1 MRIEKDPSDTET
13 YLTDGSITYKGFPS
27 VTLTAAATLNV
38 AAAATFTSA
47 TGTATITAT
56 VGSTATT
63 LLSATATT
71 GEATYTLAIPSGTDL
86 STISV
91 TIATDLQGRSAK
103 EATIEVLVYEIYIQ

>member
-1 MRIEKDPSDTET
+1 MRIITTTDTEV

-27 VTLTAAATLNV
+27 VTLAAAATLNV
-38 AAAATFTSA
+38 VAAVTFTSA

-71 GEATYTLAIPSGTDL
+71 AKATYTLAIPSGTDI
-86 STISV
+86 SAVSV
-91 TIATDLQGRSAK
+91 TIATDMEGWSAT
-103 EATIEVLVYEIYIQ
+103 EATIEVLAYEIYTQ